1 MLIIIICIFYFSFVC
16 FDILGASWVINP
28 RKERT
33 LYPLTISI
41 LPFYNIRMITVII
54 LVLIIL

>member
-1 MLIIIICIFYFSFVC
+1 M
-16 FDILGASWVINP
+16 INP